1 MADPYFE
8 PFQADQQLRMGQQ
21 QMERSAQLFPAQ
33 LQHQLGLG
41 RLAMAEAQ
49 QKEAQVAA
57 DKLVAQRM
65 QARMAGGQQAG
76 GKPPEMSDM
85 AQGLAEDAMS
95 FIAAGDSMRGNQLLT
110 SASQLLSRSAQASKA
125 KVEQARTQALMRQ
138 KQVDDLARLTSGV
151 RDEQSWRQA
160 LAWWQ
165 RTHEGEQ
172 VSPEFEAISRLPYSP
187 QLMRLLQDGATSVK
201 DKIAQQMKK
210 LELAER
216 EKHDRA
222 MEGLQ
227 RARVDQGERRTRAY
241 EERQKNLEKTGGKAN
256 KVNVPGYLI
265 SAANDAIKR
274 RFPELELKS
283 DRSEMAHAVA
293 AKAAQMQQD
302 TPGLDINT
310 ALYRAVEEEGKNITK
325 ETVGQSTILGKK
337 VPFTGR
343 EQTAYRGPGATAAS
357 PMKMPGSVDLL
368 IPGKWYKDSK
378 GVVKQYD
385 PAVHKVPS
393 EPSGNANMVEDAE
406 DDLPEE
412 GP

>member
-76 GKPPEMSDM
+76 GKPPEMSEM

-95 FIAAGDSMRGNQLLT
+95 FIAAGDPMRGNQLLT

-125 KVEQARTQALMRQ
+125 KVEQARTQAIMQQ

-337 VPFTGR
+337 VPFTGQ

-357 PMKMPGSVDLL
+357 PMK
-368 IPGKWYKDSK
+368 IPANGAAGLVSDRWYQTPK
-378 GVVKQYD
+378 GVLYFDGKNFSTQ
-385 PAVHKVPS
+385 PS
-393 EPSGNANMVEDAE
+393 SGAGAPPSDDMMDED
-406 DDLPEE
+406 EE
-412 GP
+412 E